1 MAMQAGVPVVPIVM
15 RNCGEIMGAHSMAI
29 HPGTVD
35 VAVLPP
41 VPTDDWTLE
50 NLNDNI
56 ARVRQ
61 MYLDTLANWP
71 SPTA

>member
-1 MAMQAGVPVVPIVM
+1 
-15 RNCGEIMGAHSMAI
+15 
-29 HPGTVD
+29 
-35 VAVLPP
+35 

-50 NLNDNI
+50 NLNDNV

-71 SPTA
+71 SAVT